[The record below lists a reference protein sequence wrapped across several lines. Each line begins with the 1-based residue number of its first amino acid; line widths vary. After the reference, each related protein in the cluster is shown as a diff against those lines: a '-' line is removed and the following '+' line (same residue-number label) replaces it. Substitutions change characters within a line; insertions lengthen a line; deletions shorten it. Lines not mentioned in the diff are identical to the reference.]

1 MAGAAGLGLPEAG
14 GAGRGTE
21 RAAWRV
27 LAPGG
32 GGAAA
37 AGGGGPPVICVFVPE
52 GGSSSGAGPPWGKGG
67 LRRLAAAGGR
77 GLRTQLESA
86 ARAACV
92 AGAMAAGT
100 WAAPLAAAGLVGAT
114 VRAARGQH
122 KPVVVPRV
130 RAAPPAARGGPLS
143 REGSAEDSPA
153 LSGETAGSRVYARA
167 LPRTTF
173 PAPAQSGLPVAELTI
188 DEEGGTA
195 WSGASGGPA
204 PSPLEA
210 KPENL
215 PDYPPGLTPARTA
228 EHSAVVTGH
237 PEGSHTWGSPR
248 DAASIGEL
256 GSPGPSEPLPAVTP
270 SASVDD
276 ADENFAAKAFDA
288 LVDVL
293 QVEGLEQWDEW
304 EDCDLFKLPDTA
316 SDGERFYAALS
327 CLRDMWASKT
337 AALQES
343 IARVS
348 KEVEAGERTVRE
360 MSELADEF
368 TQAHEAEKSVW
379 LEEKAAWLE
388 EKAVLQARVFE
399 SRERCESAQKEAKL
413 VTEQAEEER
422 RALDE
427 LLSAEQQETQTY
439 VEAQTRMYED
449 SLVELETELEAMK
462 TTGRALIEE
471 NDALRSERDQCEN
484 EVRKSGMVT
493 EALEA
498 EVSTQALK
506 NETLEKEIEK
516 IEADHRLRMQV
527 QHYESAKKVKAM
539 ENSVADYEQRLNAIR
554 VDAAQF
560 VTPKKELIYSSSGED
575 GAGMGA
581 RRQGL
586 RTAFRAKNYITGARA
601 VRERYFQADSPE
613 SETAYPMNAAL
624 AEPLQDDVDRIS
636 VPGAAPAKTP
646 LSDRPLSAKSPPMMD
661 ITNSQK

>member
-14 GAGRGTE
+14 GTGGGAE

-32 GGAAA
+32 GGAAG
-37 AGGGGPPVICVFVPE
+37 AGGGGPPVICVFMPE
-52 GGSSSGAGPPWGKGG
+52 GGSSSGAGPPRGKGG

-77 GLRTQLESA
+77 GLRTQLEGA

-100 WAAPLAAAGLVGAT
+100 WAAPLAAAGLVAT
-114 VRAARGQH
+114 VRARGQH
-122 KPVVVPRV
+122 KPVVVP

-210 KPENL
+210 KPDNL

-228 EHSAVVTGH
+228 EHSTAATGQH
-237 PEGSHTWGSPR
+237 PEGSHTWGSPC

-256 GSPGPSEPLPAVTP
+256 GSPGPSEPLPAMTP
-270 SASVDD
+270 SASADD
-276 ADENFAAKAFDA
+276 ADESFAAKAFDA

-304 EDCDLFKLPDTA
+304 EDCDLFKLPDSA
-316 SDGERFYAALS
+316 SDAERFYAALS

-360 MSELADEF
+360 MSEVADEF

-413 VTEQAEEER
+413 VSEQAEEER
-422 RALDE
+422 RTLDE

-439 VEAQTRMYED
+439 LEAQTRMYED
-449 SLVELETELEAMK
+449 SLLELETELEAMK
-462 TTGRALIEE
+462 TTGRALAEE
-471 NDALRSERDQCEN
+471 NDALRSERDQYEK

-516 IEADHRLRMQV
+516 IEADHRMRMQV

-560 VTPKKELIYSSSGED
+560 VTPKKQLIYSSSGED
-575 GAGMGA
+575 GAGVGA
-581 RRQGL
+581 RRRGL
-586 RTAFRAKNYITGARA
+586 RTAFRAKNYITDARA

-613 SETAYPMNAAL
+613 SETTNPVNAAL

-636 VPGAAPAKTP
+636 APGAAPAKTP

-661 ITNSQK
+661 ITNSRK